1 MEQTT
6 YTMRVLTPSEG
17 HLITQADDNT
27 PLQERIFSDKLYL
40 AVNDNPDNYKE
51 ITIAE
56 ADELRQA
63 QAEAEEAEK
72 GGE

>member
-27 PLQERIFSDKLYL
+27 PLQERILSDKLYL

-56 ADELRQA
+56 ADELRQQ

>member
-1 MEQTT
+1 MEQTN
-6 YTMRVLTPSEG
+6 YTMRVLTPSAG
-17 HLITQADDNT
+17 HVITQADDNT
-27 PLQERIFSDKLYL
+27 PLQERLFSDKLYL

-56 ADELRQA
+56 AEELRQQ

>member
-6 YTMRVLTPSEG
+6 YTMRVLTPSDG
-17 HLITQADDNT
+17 HIITQADDNT
-27 PLQERIFSDKLYL
+27 PLQERLFSDKLYL
-40 AVNDNPDNYKE
+40 AVTDSPDNYKE
-51 ITIAE
+51 ITLAE
-56 ADELRQA
+56 ADELRQQ